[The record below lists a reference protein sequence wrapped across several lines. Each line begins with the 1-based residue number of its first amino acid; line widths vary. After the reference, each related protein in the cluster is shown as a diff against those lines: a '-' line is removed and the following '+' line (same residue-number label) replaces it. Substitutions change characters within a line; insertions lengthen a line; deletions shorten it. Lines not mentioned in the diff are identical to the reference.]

1 MDQSPDSY
9 RQRRRLGASIAELP
23 FVLLVIFIFLFFP
36 LLNLTTATVRTW
48 FLRSAVLDA
57 AHNAAK
63 ACTYGTH
70 LPATEDD
77 SECFSAVELANN
89 TLNKFIQT
97 FAGVSMTSAQVYVV
111 RQTIAGGV
119 ATTYPPGPIPKSD
132 IQPDANVYFIEVAFK
147 GEAQPFLTVP
157 FFSNVPGLGG
167 PMPVNITGRET
178 FENVEGLS
186 Q

>member
-1 MDQSPDSY
+1 MDQSPESY

-70 LPATEDD
+70 LPAT
-77 SECFSAVELANN
+77 ANN
-89 TLNKFIQT
+89 TLTRFIQT
-97 FAGVSMTSAQVYVV
+97 FAGVSMTSSQVYVV
-111 RQTIAGGV
+111 RQAIAGGA
-119 ATTYPPGPIPKSD
+119 ATTYPPGPIAKSE

-147 GEAQPFLTVP
+147 GQAQPFLTVP

-178 FENVEGLS
+178 FENVEGLA